1 MIKACDAKPTGQ
13 GVENPMKGV
22 DHLVLAGRDLDAMR
36 EVYSGLGFTLAP
48 RAQHPFGTGN
58 TAIQLHGGYLEL
70 LAVTRPQDVVEPQPG
85 QFSFSAFNR
94 DYLARHEGFSMLA
107 LGTGDAAAE
116 IARWRD
122 AGLQT
127 YEPFD
132 FSRMAKL
139 PDGEERRIG
148 FSLAYTSAHAAPWFG
163 HFACQHHA
171 PEYFAQPQYQAHEN
185 TAQAIRDVW
194 ISGDGALGL
203 SEHMRAF
210 IGGAGA
216 VEAPGRF
223 VFRTPRGT
231 VVLADAENFR
241 AAFGAAPPHPA
252 DGPHLAGFTIDC
264 ASLDAFAGK
273 GLAALGD
280 RLVLASE
287 NGVGVAIGFAKQEH
301 G

>member
-1 MIKACDAKPTGQ
+1 
-13 GVENPMKGV
+13 MKGI

-36 EVYSGLGFTLAP
+36 EIYGGLGFTLTP

-70 LAVTRPQDVVEPQPG
+70 LAVTRPGDVVEPRAG

-94 DYLARHEGFSMLA
+94 DYLARHEGFSMLV
-107 LGTGDAAAE
+107 LGANDASSD
-116 IARWRD
+116 IDTWRD

-148 FSLAYTSAHAAPWFG
+148 FSLAYTSTPAAPWLG

-194 ISGDGALGL
+194 ISGDGALDL
-203 SEHMRAF
+203 SEHMRVF
-210 IGGAGA
+210 IGGEGV
-216 VEAPGRF
+216 VEAPGRI
-223 VFRTPRGT
+223 VFQTPRGT
-231 VVLADAENFR
+231 IVLADDESFR
-241 AAFGAAPPHPA
+241 AAFGVAPPHPE

-273 GLAALGD
+273 GLASVGE
-280 RLVLASE
+280 RLVLPPAQ
-287 NGVGVAIGFAKQEH
+287 GFGAAVGFVRKDH